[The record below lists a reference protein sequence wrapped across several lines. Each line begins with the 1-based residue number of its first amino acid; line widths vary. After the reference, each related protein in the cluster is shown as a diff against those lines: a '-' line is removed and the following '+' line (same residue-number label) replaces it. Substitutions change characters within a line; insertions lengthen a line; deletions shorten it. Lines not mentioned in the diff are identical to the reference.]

1 MLNYFKHK
9 SEVSLYNNMQNE
21 NDPGNINIQIR
32 FTLAGQSNSHS
43 CLYGAYH
50 MVSVH
55 FHPILFS
62 GNTHTHTG
70 EERETTVHYS
80 ALLSHSKKLGVK
92 QATCEKCILV
102 GELL

>member
-32 FTLAGQSNSHS
+32 FAFAGQSNSHS
-43 CLYGAYH
+43 CLYGAHH

-55 FHPILFS
+55 FHPTLFS

-70 EERETTVHYS
+70 GGGGGEVETTVHTVHFC
-80 ALLSHSKKLGVK
+80 LTVRN
-92 QATCEKCILV
+92 
-102 GELL
+102 

>member
-32 FTLAGQSNSHS
+32 SAFAGQSNSHS
-43 CLYGAYH
+43 CLYGAHH

-62 GNTHTHTG
+62 RNTRAHRRG
-70 EERETTVHYS
+70 ERDNCPLQCTSVS
-80 ALLSHSKKLGVK
+80 
-92 QATCEKCILV
+92 Q
-102 GELL
+102 